1 MKLRDLL
8 IFAGGIAAV
17 SQAGALSLG
26 NSQGR
31 VQLGSPLDLLFQV
44 HADAGQTA
52 QSSCLSADV
61 WMGDTPLASSQVL
74 LTAQEKSVRIRTTT
88 PVYEPLITLKLNAGC
103 TGAVSRSYTFFADPP
118 SSMAATMQ
126 PIDLSKIQLSTLPA
140 TATTRSATPAIKSE
154 KPARIAKR
162 AVNPNAFKE
171 TLLSPSAGTPAL
183 TALVTAVNAVG
194 PATNTSPEPA
204 PAPSTTGT
212 ESEKPRLRIEPLEG
226 LDSQSE
232 VAAAAASSDLETT
245 ALVASAL
252 IDPETQLLLDANA
265 SRLEA
270 MEQQLQTLQQQLSR
284 NRSEIVGLQTQ
295 LVQAQN
301 PDLPIWVHL
310 MLGLLALALAT
321 IAWLI
326 QRIKQERLNA
336 HRSWADT
343 VLAVEDSQRA
353 TTIDTQENSARAAVH
368 PASAPLPEQA
378 STSASPALQALE
390 TSPAPSPDVKED
402 PQSHTLYQE
411 FEQLQSGHST
421 PDLAPSIAEVLTAQA
436 LFDVQEQAEFYA
448 SIGENDQAIAI
459 LQAHIAEHEAS
470 SPLAYIE
477 LLQLLY
483 RLSRTEAYE
492 EVREKFQAHFNVQ
505 VPNFLGFSRK
515 GRDLWSGHP
524 DVLSQIEAKWPTEDV
539 QHLLRGLIL
548 RSHTPGLT
556 ESQTRFDL
564 SAFDELLML
573 YNVAKTTPASS
584 RGQLPGRTRTAP
596 IEAPLPEVVF
606 DHGASTPVTT
616 YQTPSVD
623 NAPVPSPPLPL
634 NEAYLDLLS
643 AAPAQTPLAPPAP
656 YTDSP
661 FQTPSHFAPNEA
673 LIDGLSLDWG
683 SAAPSTQ
690 TAEVENRQV
699 LNNLDAE
706 LQAFMMDERDLP
718 KDNLPSS
725 AT

>member
-8 IFAGGIAAV
+8 FFAGGIAAV
-17 SQAGALSLG
+17 SQVSALSLG

-74 LTAQEKSVRIRTTT
+74 LTAQEKSVRIRTTA

-140 TATTRSATPAIKSE
+140 TAATRAAAPAIKSE

-171 TLLSPSAGTPAL
+171 TQASPSAGTPAP
-183 TALVTAVNAVG
+183 TALVTSVNAAS
-194 PATNTSPEPA
+194 PATNTSQ
-204 PAPSTTGT
+204 APSTTGT

-226 LDSQSE
+226 LDSQAE
-232 VAAAAASSDLETT
+232 VASAAASSDLETT
-245 ALVASAL
+245 ALVPSTL
-252 IDPETQLLLDANA
+252 IDPQTQLLLDANA

-310 MLGLLALALAT
+310 LLGLLALALAT

-390 TSPAPSPDVKED
+390 TSPTPSPDVKED

-483 RLSRTEAYE
+483 RLSRTDAYE
-492 EVREKFQAHFNVQ
+492 EVREKFQTHFNVQ

-524 DVLSQIEAKWPTEDV
+524 DVLSQIEAQWPTEDI
-539 QHLLRGLIL
+539 QNLLRGLIL
-548 RSHTPGLT
+548 RRHTPGLN

-606 DHGASTPVTT
+606 DPGASTPITT

-623 NAPVPSPPLPL
+623 NAPPPLPL

-690 TAEVENRQV
+690 TAEVGNRQV

-718 KDNLPSS
+718 KDNRPRS
-725 AT
+725 AN